1 MDNRQI
7 GLICQLSGCVL
18 GLISVISIVKQ
29 NPIVVG
35 GLCLGAGLY
44 FVGRYLKDRF

>member
-1 MDNRQI
+1 MDNRTI
-7 GLICQLSGCVL
+7 GLICQASGCVL

-29 NPIVVG
+29 NPIVVA

-44 FVGRYLKDRF
+44 FCGRYIKDKL

>member
-1 MDNRQI
+1 MDNKQI
-7 GLICQLSGCVL
+7 GLICQLAGCIL

-29 NPIVVG
+29 NPIVVT

-44 FVGRYLKDRF
+44 FAGKFLKDRY